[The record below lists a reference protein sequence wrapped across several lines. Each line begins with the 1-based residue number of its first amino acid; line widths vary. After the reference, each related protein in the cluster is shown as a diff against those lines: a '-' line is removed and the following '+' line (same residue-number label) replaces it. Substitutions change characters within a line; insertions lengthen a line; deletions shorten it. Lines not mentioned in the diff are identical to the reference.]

1 MSQSAVLTAP
11 NPEYADSAG
20 PSALGRLAGVSYR
33 HRGRVLLGW
42 LAALAIAF
50 GLSMLFHGAF
60 SADYVAPRSDSQ
72 AALQLLEQRFPAQS
86 GATVDVVVHTSGP
99 VTATRVRAT
108 VDRLLQRLGAARQ
121 VAAVSDPYSTRASI
135 APDGH
140 TLLAKATLDLTNY
153 ENVPIADTRH
163 LLALAHDAQRP
174 GIQIALGGQAVQ
186 KAEQGAIGS
195 EGIGLVAAAIILLIM
210 FGSVVAAGLPIM
222 IAVAGLG
229 VSSLLTGVIAA
240 AMPVPD
246 WSTSLAAMMGI
257 GIGIDY
263 ALLMATRFR
272 EWRAEG
278 LDPEAATIATLDT
291 AGRSVLLAGST
302 VIISMF
308 GLFAMGLSF
317 MRGAASV
324 TIAGVFIVMVASV
337 TLFPALLGCFGAQ
350 IDRLR
355 LPRLRRRQPGV
366 VTAAPVQVGE
376 PSARWLRWSRLVERH
391 RVVGVLSGLAL
402 LVALATPFL
411 GVSFGFPDAGNDPA
425 GSSNRH
431 AYEMTVRAFGAGA
444 TSPLLLVA
452 QVPAGTGPAAVGDLR
467 KDTAATEGVAAVG
480 PPLFNP
486 AGDTAVLSVVPA
498 TGPQATATMD
508 LVRRLRDQ
516 VIPATESRSGLT
528 VHMGGVTATS
538 IDSTHNVVSRLPLLI
553 GGVVGLSMLLL
564 LIAFRSVAVA
574 IKAAVMNLLSVGAAY
589 GVVAL
594 VMQGGAFGALFGV
607 DTRTPVP
614 AFIPVLMFA
623 VLFGLSMDYEVFL
636 VARMREAWLRTHDN
650 SSAIVSGLAGTA
662 RVISA
667 AAAVMIAVF
676 AAFIPSELIF
686 LKVIGIGM
694 AAAIFIDAT
703 IVRMLLV
710 PAVMHLLGPANWWMP
725 RSLSRLIPQLH
736 VEGRPEV
743 HRRPR
748 PALALMAEPM

>member
-1 MSQSAVLTAP
+1 MSESAVLTVP
-11 NPEYADSAG
+11 QPEPAEVRRPG
-20 PSALGRLAGVSYR
+20 PLGRLAGVAYR
-33 HRGRVLLGW
+33 RRGRVLLGW
-42 LAALAIAF
+42 VAALALAF
-50 GLSMLFHGAF
+50 GLSSLFSGAF
-60 SADYVAPRSDSQ
+60 SADYVSPGSDSK
-72 AALQLLEQRFPAQS
+72 AALQLLEQRFPAAA
-86 GATVDVVVHTSGP
+86 GASIDVVVHSDAP
-99 VTATRVRAT
+99 VTDPAVK
-108 VDRLLQRLGAARQ
+108 QQ
-121 VAAVSDPYSTRASI
+121 VAGLLRKLDAGRHVSGVTDPYTTPGSI
-135 APDGH
+135 SPDGH
-140 TLLAKATLDLTNY
+140 TLLATARLDVTNY
-153 ENVPIADTRH
+153 EDMPIADTKH
-163 LLALAHDAQRP
+163 LMALAHDTQQP
-174 GIQIALGGQAVQ
+174 GTQIALGGQAVQ

-195 EGIGLVAAAIILLIM
+195 EGIGLIAAAIILLIM

-222 IAVAGLG
+222 VAVAGLG

-263 ALLMATRFR
+263 ALLMVTRFR

-278 LDPEAATIATLDT
+278 LDAEAATIATLDT

-324 TIAGVFIVMVASV
+324 TIVGVFIVMLASV
-337 TLFPALLGCFGAQ
+337 TLFPALLGFFGTR

-355 LPRLRRRQPGV
+355 LPLPRRRRAAAAAATPAGPG
-366 VTAAPVQVGE
+366 E
-376 PSARWLRWSRLVERH
+376 LSARWLRWSRLVERH
-391 RVVGVLSGLAL
+391 RVIGVLAGVAV
-402 LVALATPFL
+402 LVALATPFF
-411 GVSFGFPDAGNDPA
+411 GVTFGFPDAGNDPA
-425 GSSNRH
+425 GSSNRQ
-431 AYEMTVRAFGAGA
+431 AYEMTGQAFGVGA
-444 TSPLLLVA
+444 NGPLLLVA
-452 QVPAGTGPAAVGDLR
+452 QLPAGAGPAALTALTNDL
-467 KDTAATEGVAAVG
+467 AATKGLAAVS
-480 PPLFNP
+480 PPRLNP
-486 AGDTAVLSVVPA
+486 AGDTAVLSLIPT
-498 TGPQATATMD
+498 TGPQDRATIR
-508 LVRRLRDQ
+508 LVHHLRDD
-516 VIPATESRSGLT
+516 VIPASTAKTGAT
-528 VHMGGVTATS
+528 AHMGGVTATS
-538 IDSTHNVVSRLPLLI
+538 VDSTNNVVSRLPLLI

-564 LIAFRSVAVA
+564 LIAFRSIAVAV
-574 IKAAVMNLLSVGAAY
+574 KAAVMNLFSVGAAY

-594 VMQGGAFGALFGV
+594 VMQGGWFGRLFGV

-636 VARMREAWLRTHDN
+636 VARMREAWLRTKDN

-662 RVISA
+662 RVITA

-710 PAVMHLLGPANWWMP
+710 PAVMHLLGAANWWMP
-725 RSLSRLIPQLH
+725 SGLGRFLPQLH
-736 VEGRPEV
+736 VEGRPEL
-743 HRRPR
+743 HRQ
-748 PALALMAEPM
+748 PA